1 MKSIRYNV
9 MLAALGAL
17 AVGALCAMGVSAETA
32 LLLANAPLAAT
43 DEVRN
48 AIKAGMDKI
57 GEQVKTAMEKYEG
70 QLQSGVTVAKEAK
83 DEVKALSEDFA
94 KLLGKYND
102 LSQQMLDGFKSAQP
116 QHVLSAAEEFVQ
128 SEKFKAFAAGNGE
141 ISRVRLE
148 LKRNL
153 TGVHAVKST
162 TIGGSATVFPMQMP
176 GVIPGGFVPLRVRD
190 ALVTVPVSSNQ
201 VNSLRESAWTNSA
214 AEASEGSLKKESD
227 ITFDNYDVPI
237 RTIAHWL
244 KVSKQLLDDAPA
256 IVAYID
262 TRLRDGLGQRVEKQ
276 IIAGD
281 GTSPNISGLTDSGNF
296 TAYTSTSTDN
306 LVDAINRAKYAQW
319 ALGFPPDLVI
329 VNPADWGAMEREREG
344 AGSGMYLYGMPGM
357 NAGMNPFGIRVVLST
372 YVSAGYFIIGSFA
385 QTVVLYERQG
395 AVVEMG
401 YSDDDFTR
409 NLVTLR
415 GEERLGLGIERPTAI
430 LYGQYNA

>member
-1 MKSIRYNV
+1 MDMSEIK
-9 MLAALGAL
+9 
-17 AVGALCAMGVSAETA
+17 A
-32 LLLANAPLAAT
+32 LL
-43 DEVRN
+43 E
-48 AIKAGMDKI
+48 
-57 GEQVKTAMEKYEG
+57 EQGQAVKSAMEKYEG
-70 QLQSGVTVAKEAK
+70 QLQTGVSVAKEAK

-102 LSQQMLDGFKSAQP
+102 LSQQMVDGLKAALP
-116 QHVLSAAEEFVQ
+116 AAPLSAAEEFVR
-128 SEKFKAFAAGNGE
+128 SEKFKAFVAGNGE
-141 ISRVRLE
+141 IAKVRLE
-148 LKRNL
+148 LSRPL

-162 TIGGSATVFPMQMP
+162 TIGGSNTVFPMQMP

-190 ALVTVPVSSNQ
+190 VLVTVPVSTNQ
-201 VNSLRESAWTNSA
+201 VNSLREASWTNSA
-214 AEASEGSLKKESD
+214 AEASEGSAKKESD
-227 ITFDNYDVPI
+227 ITFDNYDVPV

-244 KVSKQLLDDAPA
+244 KVSKQLMDDAPA

-296 TAYTSTSTDN
+296 TAYTSTSTDT

-329 VNPADWGAMEREREG
+329 VNPADWGEMERTREG
-344 AGSGMYLYGMPGM
+344 AGTGLYLYGMPGM
-357 NAGMNPFGIRVVLST
+357 AAGMNPFGVRVVLST
-372 YVSAGYFIIGSFA
+372 YVPAGYFIIGSFA

-401 YSDDDFTR
+401 YAGSDFTN

-415 GEERLGLGIERPTAI
+415 AEERLGLGIERPTAI
-430 LYGQYNA
+430 LYGQYSA